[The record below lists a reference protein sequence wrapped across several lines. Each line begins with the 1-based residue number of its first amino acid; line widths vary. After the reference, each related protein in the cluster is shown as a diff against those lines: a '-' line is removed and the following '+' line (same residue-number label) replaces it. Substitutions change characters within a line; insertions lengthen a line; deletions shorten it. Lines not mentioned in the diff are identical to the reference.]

1 MKLSRGAAIGLASLA
16 TLFIAGVKVAD
27 AQSSREIGR
36 SGQSRVP
43 GKPMM
48 AIVSLSDQRITVYD
62 SVGRISQAPV
72 STGSAGYETPA
83 GIFSIVQKNEFHQSN
98 LYEDGEMPFMQR
110 ITWTGIA
117 LHAGVLPGHP
127 ASHGC
132 IRLPMAFAESLFGVT
147 QLGMRVILVRDD
159 MAPSDISHPALFKSK
174 PVPKGLA
181 PTVPQG
187 RRQSPKGG
195 AATERVAYS
204 PAEVSPG
211 SAQHLELLKS
221 AAAAKSA
228 ELEAAVGREREA
240 KQAAARKSAEAGS
253 ALKLLRAAEASHVK
267 AEAALEAV
275 ERRLGKASPESAQ
288 QVEPAKAQQAEVARA
303 KALLA
308 VGEAQTRLEAAKL
321 QAQAKADAAE
331 VAGAEAQVAAAARAS
346 VAEAAEAAE
355 QNTAPVSVFVSRKT
369 QRFYIR
375 KANIPIYEGPVTIR
389 DADRMIGTFVFT
401 ALGPANAS
409 GEMRW
414 SVVAMYRNPTNI
426 EPASQERGSQARVRK
441 AEANPTDTVAA
452 AAVLD
457 RIQLP
462 EHALERISEVVLPG
476 SSLIISDEA
485 ASRETGK
492 DTDFVVV
499 MSGEPQGAL
508 KIRQRE
514 PRPQYD
520 DGYFWRSPYRDY
532 PPYFSSRPDRPR
544 QGRYPWW

>member
-1 MKLSRGAAIGLASLA
+1 
-16 TLFIAGVKVAD
+16 
-27 AQSSREIGR
+27 
-36 SGQSRVP
+36 
-43 GKPMM
+43 
-48 AIVSLSDQRITVYD
+48 
-62 SVGRISQAPV
+62 
-72 STGSAGYETPA
+72 
-83 GIFSIVQKNEFHQSN
+83 
-98 LYEDGEMPFMQR
+98 
-110 ITWTGIA
+110 
-117 LHAGVLPGHP
+117 
-127 ASHGC
+127 
-132 IRLPMAFAESLFGVT
+132 
-147 QLGMRVILVRDD
+147 
-159 MAPSDISHPALFKSK
+159 
-174 PVPKGLA
+174 
-181 PTVPQG
+181 
-187 RRQSPKGG
+187 
-195 AATERVAYS
+195 VAYS

-228 ELEAAVGREREA
+228 ELEAAVGREREV
-240 KQAAARKSAEAGS
+240 KQAAARKTAEAAT
-253 ALKLLRAAEASHVK
+253 ALKLLRAAEASHAK
-267 AEAALEAV
+267 AEAALEAA
-275 ERRLGKASPESAQ
+275 ERRLEKASPEA
-288 QVEPAKAQQAEVARA
+288 AQQAEAAKA

-308 VGEAQTRLEAAKL
+308 ASEALARLDAAKL
-321 QAQAKADAAE
+321 QAQAKSDAAE
-331 VAGAEAQVAAAARAS
+331 LAGAQAQVAAAARAS

-389 DADRMIGTFVFT
+389 DADRPIGTFVFT

-414 SVVAMYRNPTNI
+414 SVVAMYVDPTNI
-426 EPASQERGSQARVRK
+426 EPAPQEKGNRSRARK
-441 AEANPTDTVAA
+441 ADATPTDVAA
-452 AAVLD
+452 AAAALD

-462 EHALERISEVVLPG
+462 KDALERISEVVLPG
-476 SSLIISDEA
+476 SSLIISDEP

-532 PPYFSSRPDRPR
+532 PPFFSSRPDRPR